1 MKLKSIEKVFDF
13 LSPDDLTSQIINYAN
28 SYDFVLTADVAKKY
42 ISISDISFIKK
53 IIPNLDVIPDDL
65 IEEFVFNIFD
75 YEFYCKVLPS
85 TNKFKIIN
93 QSKFC
98 IHLYNIACQQKDK
111 PNRIFI
117 RTISEILQYSAP
129 KKSFNRIIDKIIFL
143 LSKL

>member
-75 YEFYCKVLPS
+75 YDFIIFMEKLKSIDVIR
-85 TNKFKIIN
+85 IIN
-93 QSKFC
+93 LNPIELVVVDTYFVSNFLKRIKSK
-98 IHLYNIACQQKDK
+98 
-111 PNRIFI
+111 
-117 RTISEILQYSAP
+117 EIN
-129 KKSFNRIIDKIIFL
+129 FTF
-143 LSKL
+143 